1 VPTRTGIDSDPDSD
15 PDLLLVLVL
24 VSAPSAGVLL
34 SPAISIFRC
43 GPIRF
48 SDGLRQPSRE
58 AAQGNCGALGKTVC
72 RARSFVSS
80 AGFLICGFFGFRSM
94 TLGW

>member
-1 VPTRTGIDSDPDSD
+1 TGIDSDPD

-24 VSAPSAGVLL
+24 VSAPSAPSAGVLL

-43 GPIRF
+43 GPKRF

-58 AAQGNCGALGKTVC
+58 AAKGNRAGLGENAC